1 MAEITR
7 MADEAKR
14 MGQQAQEGAER
25 AGREFQKAAEGG
37 FEAVSRSFSEA
48 NKGFQALAAEMMNYS
63 KEAFDDAVRT
73 WEQLIGVKSLDQA
86 IEIQSQYAKRVYDKH
101 MAELAKRRR
110 SRQRDGESY
119 VRRCDERADSGSH
132 LQVHRLPVASPRAQA
147 QFREPQMG

>member
-1 MAEITR
+1 VVVVCEFFKQEVVMAEITR
-7 MADEAKR
+7 MADEAKKI
-14 MGQQAQEGAER
+14 GQQAQEGAQR

-37 FEAVSRSFSEA
+37 FEAASRSFSEA

-101 MAELAKRRR
+101 MAELAKLGEMCIGVV
-110 SRQRDGESY
+110 RDTSKPVEES
-119 VRRCDERADSGSH
+119 AKK
-132 LQVHRLPVASPRAQA
+132 
-147 QFREPQMG
+147 FR